1 MLSDALVVPT
11 LAVKDI
17 DTAKQFY
24 GETLGLKQLDEGAG
38 GVRYACGR
46 GSQLFVYPS
55 QYAGTNQAT
64 AAGFH
69 VQDVRAAVSD
79 LEAKG
84 VTFEQYDM
92 PGVTRDGAVHTIEG
106 FNTAWFKDP
115 DGNILALD
123 DMQE

>member
-1 MLSDALVVPT
+1 MLSDAMVVPT

-17 DTAKQFY
+17 EVAKKFY
-24 GETLGLKQLDEGAG
+24 GETLGLKQLDENLG
-38 GVRYACGR
+38 GVRYECGK

-55 QYAGTNQAT
+55 HYAGTNQAT

-69 VQDVRAAVSD
+69 VQDVRAAVGE

-84 VTFEQYDM
+84 VTFEQYEM
-92 PGVTRDGAVHTIEG
+92 PGMTRDGAVHSMEG

-123 DMQE
+123 DEQE